1 MIKTLR
7 ITSIIA
13 AVLAAGL
20 FVFPA
25 IFGLRSN
32 EDIKNF
38 LSLPSVVENIRKA
51 KGDRDKGGEG
61 QISPLVKQAQAF
73 GLYLNP
79 PKPVKQLT
87 RTRKPDKGDI
97 VPKPPPRRL
106 TPKFKVIATSYYAS
120 HPELSLVLI
129 DEPGKGR
136 HWVRESTVVSHLT
149 IEQIKDGLVVV
160 RGAKGTFE
168 LAPEPRPL
176 QRSLVAGSF
185 PVSLETGGQA
195 RPEFTSALGPSEA
208 EAVTDA
214 GDGITRSELE
224 QMSPE
229 EQAAYAQK
237 IFAELAAM
245 GTGERPIESD
255 QTGSEPN
262 AGVEKPVSDFEDMR
276 ISGKEA
282 KKLGH
287 LGQELKG
294 GPGGVEQDPNR
305 PKSRKTEKAARE
317 SWKRR
322 KPKTLSRPKGT
333 ASRPRGK
340 RTKKKPTSN

>member
-1 MIKTLR
+1 
-7 ITSIIA
+7 
-13 AVLAAGL
+13 
-20 FVFPA
+20 
-25 IFGLRSN
+25 
-32 EDIKNF
+32 
-38 LSLPSVVENIRKA
+38 
-51 KGDRDKGGEG
+51 
-61 QISPLVKQAQAF
+61 
-73 GLYLNP
+73 
-79 PKPVKQLT
+79 
-87 RTRKPDKGDI
+87 
-97 VPKPPPRRL
+97 
-106 TPKFKVIATSYYAS
+106 
-120 HPELSLVLI
+120 LI

-136 HWVRESTVVSHLT
+136 HWVRQSTVVSHLT

-160 RGAKGTFE
+160 KGAKGTFE

-176 QRSLVAGSF
+176 QRSLVAGSS
-185 PVSLETGGQA
+185 PVSMVTGGQA
-195 RPEFTSALGPSEA
+195 GPKFTSALGPSEA
-208 EAVTDA
+208 ESVTDA
-214 GDGITRSELE
+214 GDGITSSELE

-229 EQAAYAQK
+229 EQAAFAER

-245 GTGERPIESD
+245 GTGKGPIEPY

-294 GPGGVEQDPNR
+294 DPQGVEQDPNR

-317 SWKRR
+317 SWKKR

-333 ASRPRGK
+333 ASRPRRRE